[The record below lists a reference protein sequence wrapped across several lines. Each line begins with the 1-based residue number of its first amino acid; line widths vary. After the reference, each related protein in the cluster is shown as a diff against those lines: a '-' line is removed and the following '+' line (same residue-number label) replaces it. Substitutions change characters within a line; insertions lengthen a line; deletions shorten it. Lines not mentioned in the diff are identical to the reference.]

1 MNETDLTIVY
11 KTYRNDLPWLKYS
24 LASLQ
29 KFFKHPYR
37 LLIYC
42 HDECLPELE
51 GILAEAQVE
60 ARVIP
65 VEYDIHGYLKQMV
78 VKCMCWQDVDTEY
91 VAIMD
96 SDVILKKD
104 VHFES
109 FWEEDKIKWYCL
121 SRTPENN
128 SEEVW
133 AVWQDSVLRM
143 TGKHMDKYYMY
154 NAFPFLFRTK
164 ELKNAYHAFVGLNGM
179 DYNLFC
185 QNGLSSFSIVPSDSI
200 AGPSGKFPLMAKIFE
215 EFEYLGW
222 YCENYT
228 NGYKFIEGP
237 NHESMETRV
246 QFWSH
251 GGIGAFEEQ
260 IKEILNGKEG

>member
-1 MNETDLTIVY
+1 MSGTDLTIVY
-11 KTYRNDLPWLKYS
+11 KTYRNDLRWLRYS
-24 LASLQ
+24 LASLK
-29 KFFKHPYR
+29 KFFKHPHK

-42 HDECLPELE
+42 HDECIPELE
-51 GILAEAQVE
+51 AMLAEGQTE

-104 VHFES
+104 VDFKS
-109 FWEEDKIKWYCL
+109 FWDGNKMKWYCL
-121 SRTPENN
+121 SRNPENN

-133 AVWQDSVLRM
+133 GVWQDSVLRM
-143 TGKHMDKYYMY
+143 TGKPMNRYYMY
-154 NAFPFLFRTK
+154 NAFPFLFK
-164 ELKNAYHAFVGLNGM
+164 ANDLKNAYHAFIKKNGLGYNEFCRNGLNEFG
-179 DYNLFC
+179 
-185 QNGLSSFSIVPSDSI
+185 IIPSDSI
-200 AGPSGKFPLMAKIFE
+200 SGPNGKFPWLAKVFE

-222 YCENYT
+222 YCENHSG
-228 NGYKFIEGP
+228 NYKFIEGP
-237 NHESMETRV
+237 NHDSMKTRV

-251 GGIGAFEEQ
+251 GGIDGFEEH
-260 IKEILNGKEG
+260 IKSILDGQEG